1 MAAFPGDPWR
11 NKEVGISLPDVGRVL
26 AISAVWLD
34 ILPLRMYVF
43 YSMLQSNDWLP
54 AAAGRR
60 SLKAPLI
67 SHGGGRQLTS
77 SMPQRYLSSLSVYIP
92 L

>member
-43 YSMLQSNDWLP
+43 PLCCSQMIGFLLLQ
-54 AAAGRR
+54 
-60 SLKAPLI
+60 
-67 SHGGGRQLTS
+67 GGG
-77 SMPQRYLSSLSVYIP
+77 V
-92 L
+92 